1 MDMIEPCSGWM
12 LDRIARLDAHYPGAA
27 GHYLRASVERRQ
39 VIAAYCATHEFN
51 ATTAMEMAEFLVASG
66 HRAILART
74 FPTVPHGLR
83 GALGRAGVQHQPP
96 ELYPLLYKLLASPP
110 HAAIVSA
117 IAQLSEVT
125 VDLLKV
131 VQALPAFLCTA
142 NMAIAAGSEKT
153 ARMLRKLVP
162 LMVAAGADEVGLVAA
177 LRTVRDRE
185 GLERAIYRWSLKLD
199 FPPGPI
205 AQSSSYT
212 PITNGAMLKQIGL
225 KYRNCIRTYP
235 ADILSRSTAFG
246 EFRHEDAAVLIEM
259 HRESGIWVFNAAHGY
274 RNRSSSR
281 AIREAAEAFA
291 RRHGIFSRYSE
302 PANDSGWEMLREIG
316 QFRRFRL

>member
-1 MDMIEPCSGWM
+1 MDMIESCSGWM
-12 LDRIARLDAHYPGAA
+12 LDRIARLDAHHAGTA
-27 GHYLRASVERRQ
+27 GHFLRASAERRQ
-39 VIAAYCATHEFN
+39 VISAYCAAHEFN
-51 ATTAMEMAEFLVASG
+51 ESTAADTARFLAAVG

-74 FPTVPHGLR
+74 FPTVPQGLR
-83 GALGRAGVQHQPP
+83 GALGRAGAQHQPP

-110 HAAIVSA
+110 HGAIVGA

-142 NMAIAAGSEKT
+142 NMAVAARSEKT
-153 ARMLRKLVP
+153 ARMLKKFVP

-177 LRTVRDRE
+177 LRMVRDRE
-185 GLERAIYRWSLKLD
+185 GLERTIYRWILKLK
-199 FPPGPI
+199 FPAGPI

-259 HRESGIWVFNAAHGY
+259 HRENGIWVFNAAHGF
-274 RNRSSSR
+274 RNRSSKR
-281 AIREAAEAFA
+281 EIRDAAEAFC
-291 RRHGIFSRYSE
+291 RRHGVLGRYAE
-302 PANDSGWEMLREIG
+302 PANDAGWEMLREIG
-316 QFRRFRL
+316 QFRRFRF